1 MIENKRRDRLAIS
14 NPDYRT
20 GEENLDHMSGLR

>member
-20 GEENLDHMSGLR
+20 GQENLDHMSGLR

>member
-1 MIENKRRDRLAIS
+1 MLENKRRDRLAID

-20 GEENLDHMSGLR
+20 GDENLDHMSGLR